1 MPRRR
6 RKLPLLAE
14 VPARRDG
21 GSRAGAQGRAGLE
34 AYSRLARALESVQAV
49 CTTGSARS
57 SVALGL
63 ATAATA
69 EGRRVALLECDLAE
83 PTLAAALGLSPTPGL
98 HEYLSGEAKPP
109 RIVQP
114 LVLAGPAAG
123 RATEPLACIVA
134 GEPES
139 IPAALLAST
148 RCAHAVEKLR
158 HAYDLLVLAGP
169 SLDRDRDSLRVLAAL
184 ADTTIACGAP
194 KEIPRRLP
202 VSLAG
207 LVVAE

>member
-1 MPRRR
+1 MSHRR

-14 VPARRDG
+14 VPARG
-21 GSRAGAQGRAGLE
+21 GSSRAGAQGQVELE
-34 AYSRLARALESVQAV
+34 AYSRLARTIESAQAV

-57 SVALGL
+57 PVALGL

-83 PTLAAALGLSPTPGL
+83 PALAVALGLSPSPGL
-98 HEYLSGEAKPP
+98 HEYLSDEAKPP

-123 RATEPLACIVA
+123 RAAEPLACIVA
-134 GEPES
+134 GEPQQ
-139 IPAALLAST
+139 AAATLLASA

-169 SLDRDRDSLRVLAAL
+169 SLDRDRDSLRAVAGL
-184 ADTTIACGAP
+184 ADTTIACGARREP
-194 KEIPRRLP
+194 PRRLP

-207 LVVAE
+207 LVAVE